1 MVRDQSIARLRD
13 ASEKWDIL
21 IIGGGAT
28 GLGAAVEAAARGY
41 RTALVEQHD
50 FAKGTSSRST
60 KLIHG
65 GVRYLKQG
73 NIALATEALR
83 ERGLLMKNAP
93 HLVQNRALLVPND
106 VWWEGPFYGVG
117 LKVYDALAGKLGIG
131 KSQWL
136 SREETMR
143 RIPTL
148 ETEGLRGGVVYYD
161 GQFDDARLAITLAR
175 TFDVLGGVPA
185 NYVEAVGLVKEQGIV
200 RGARLRD

>member
-73 NIALATEALR
+73 NFALVTEALR
-83 ERGLLMKNAP
+83 ERGLLMRNAP
-93 HLVQNRALLVPND
+93 HLVQNRSFLVPNYT
-106 VWWEGPFYGVG
+106 WWEGPFYGVG

-136 SREETMR
+136 SREETIA

-148 ETEGLRGGVVYYD
+148 ETDGLRGGVVYHD
-161 GQFDDARLAITLAR
+161 GQFDDARLAITLLR
-175 TFDVLGGVPA
+175 TFQDQNGVAA
-185 NYVEAVGLVKEQGIV
+185 NYLKVVTLLKDSDV
-200 RGARLRD
+200 